1 MSFNRR
7 ERCDS
12 QILPLGKSSNLW
24 IIMEY
29 CPYGNLRV
37 FLRKGRSR
45 YSVGGSLMADLSQV
59 IGPKNL
65 IYFAWQ
71 ITKGMAFLI
80 SRKVRILLNFLSIS
94 DLLPF
99 PQNINYTFRMLQQF
113 CKQLGGLSPQHLI
126 SFMTK
131 HYKFRTI
138 LVKIC

>member
-1 MSFNRR
+1 MNWINDFFVAGACTLKCINFNKR
-7 ERCDS
+7 DS
-12 QILPLGKSSNLW
+12 KILPLGKSSNLW

-45 YSVGGSLMADLSQV
+45 FSVGEESLMADLSQV

-80 SRKVRILLNFLSIS
+80 SRKVRILLNFLNQSNGKN
-94 DLLPF
+94 P
-99 PQNINYTFRMLQQF
+99 T
-113 CKQLGGLSPQHLI
+113 
-126 SFMTK
+126 
-131 HYKFRTI
+131 
-138 LVKIC
+138 